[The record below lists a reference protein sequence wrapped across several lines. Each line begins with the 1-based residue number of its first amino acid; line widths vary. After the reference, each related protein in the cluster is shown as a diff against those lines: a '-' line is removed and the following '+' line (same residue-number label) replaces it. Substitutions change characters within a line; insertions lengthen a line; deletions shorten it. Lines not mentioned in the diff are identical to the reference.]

1 MQFKMIK
8 KTNKNRRKDD
18 MITKWDVS
26 RGKTAIFIGSSV
38 CVGSGATN
46 NRGWSKMVAERMERN
61 GWTTSNCAIGGQTTA
76 DILLRLQRDVINR
89 KPAVC
94 FVGLGLSNE
103 GLSRTDN
110 PAVPCGIFLG
120 NLRKIAQALQDAG
133 ILPIIGGVYPNNDY
147 TEEQYK
153 WVRFVYD
160 EMDKWDVPVL
170 QWLDG
175 IEDGKGHYPPGWEHD
190 AWHPNDIG
198 YAYYYESI
206 PTALWD
212 ILDCPKE

>member
-1 MQFKMIK
+1 MDK
-8 KTNKNRRKDD
+8 RV
-18 MITKWDVS
+18 DVS

-38 CVGSGATN
+38 CVGSGATD
-46 NRGWSKMVAERMERN
+46 NRGWSTMVAERMQRN
-61 GWTTSNCAIGGQTTA
+61 GWQTSNCAIGGQTTA
-76 DILLRLQRDVINR
+76 DILLRLERDVINH

-103 GLSRTDN
+103 GLSRAEN

-120 NLRKIAQALQDAG
+120 NLRKIAQALENAG

-153 WVRFVYD
+153 WVRYVYS

-175 IEDGKGHYPPGWEHD
+175 IEDGRGHYPPGWEHD

-198 YAYYYESI
+198 YQHYYESL
-206 PTALWD
+206 PESLWEM
-212 ILDCPKE
+212 LDCPVE